1 MKNESEKLTAVIKE
15 SLYRITK
22 KDLPFTPF
30 NYYKIFTEVALEY
43 GMNETSLHKLLY
55 SNTKVGEESVEEMK
69 QKVLDIAKN
78 VKDITLDIESS
89 LEKRDSEQTDIF
101 NTIESIDMD
110 RNLMNEIDKIKYIN
124 MSLKS
129 ELESA
134 RNALEKQRKAIDS
147 LKELSLKDHLTG
159 LYLRRFMNKVLD
171 EAFYNFSRYSRT
183 FSIIMLDLDN
193 FKNINDMYGHIAGDV
208 VLQDFAKMIQKM
220 TRYTDSCIRYG
231 GDEFIIILPDTNLE
245 EAKKVALKIQSSLK
259 SVTFKKGIME
269 FKCSV
274 SIGITSVR
282 KNDTIESILER
293 VDEALYKTKHDG
305 KSGITIL

>member
-22 KDLPFTPF
+22 KELPFTPF
-30 NYYKIFTEVALEY
+30 NYYKIFTEIALEY

-55 SNTKVGEESVEEMK
+55 SNMKLEEESVAKMK
-69 QKVLDIAKN
+69 QKILDIAKN
-78 VKDITLDIESS
+78 VKDITLNLENS
-89 LEKRDSEQTDIF
+89 LEKTESEQTDVLDTMEFIG
-101 NTIESIDMD
+101 MD
-110 RNLMNEIDKIKYIN
+110 SGLMNEIDKIKYIN
-124 MSLKS
+124 ISLKS

-134 RNALEKQRKAIDS
+134 RGMLEKQRAAIDN

-159 LYLRRFMNKVLD
+159 LYLRQFMDKVLD
-171 EAFYNFSRYSRT
+171 EALYSFNRYSKI

-193 FKNINDMYGHIAGDV
+193 FKNINDMYGHAAGDV
-208 VLQDFAKMIQKM
+208 VLQDFAKMIRKI

-231 GDEFIIILPDTNLE
+231 GDEFVVILPETNLE
-245 EAKKVALKIQSSLK
+245 EAKKVSLKIQSALK
-259 SVTFKKGIME
+259 SVTFKKTNME

-282 KNDTIESILER
+282 KNDSIESILER
-293 VDEALYKTKHDG
+293 VDKALYKTKHDG
-305 KSGITIL
+305 KSGITVL